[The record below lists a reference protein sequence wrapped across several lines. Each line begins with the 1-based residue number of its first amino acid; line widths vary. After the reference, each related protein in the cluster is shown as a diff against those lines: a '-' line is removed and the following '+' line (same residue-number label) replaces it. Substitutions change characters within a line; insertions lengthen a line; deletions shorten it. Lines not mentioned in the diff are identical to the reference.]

1 MKKTVKNSTYGQ
13 GTIGCE
19 KVGKYEYWTF
29 QFYDNSGKK
38 QKKRFPHTR
47 EGLKNAKEFQKEVSR
62 KKTDGVLVSCNH
74 TVSSWIEEYIQ
85 TYKINSLRDSSLSIL
100 LLTFNKIEVSPIAD
114 IPLDKLT
121 GNQVQ
126 NFYNALADKWTDK
139 NGKLHEAIASSS
151 IGKVHKLLSA
161 AFKKAVQ
168 LRMIALNP
176 MDTIDAPKVRYAEK
190 GIFTDKE
197 LQQIF
202 DAVTEIASNKCNTRQ
217 SHDYNLLFTMLLQ
230 CGMRVG
236 ELLALQWQDVNFQ
249 KREIHVHATKVR
261 CKQEFN
267 STKTMAGNRYIP
279 IINDNL
285 LASLKEYQNRNG
297 IIRPVGYIFED
308 ANGNAMEYRNISR
321 YWTHIRKLTG
331 IEKNI
336 HCFRHTC
343 ATLWLEK
350 GIPVAEVSRI
360 LGHSD
365 PTITYSMYTHSI
377 PGYNQKII
385 EQFRQAK

>member
-1 MKKTVKNSTYGQ
+1 MSDYGN
-13 GTIGCE
+13 GSLKET
-19 KVGKYEYWTF
+19 KVGKYVYWTVRY
-29 QFYDNSGKK
+29 YDNEGK
-38 QKKRFPHTR
+38 QKWKRFPHTEQGKR
-47 EGLKNAKEFQKEVSR
+47 EAKKFQKEVN
-62 KKTDGVLVSCNH
+62 KKKSDGVLVSCTH
-74 TVSSWIEEYIQ
+74 TVESWISEYIQ

-100 LLTFNKIEVSPIAD
+100 LLTFNKIETSPIAD
-114 IPLDKLT
+114 IPLDKVN
-121 GNQVQ
+121 GAMIQ
-126 NFYNALADKWTDK
+126 NFYNMLSDTWTDK
-139 NGKLHEAIASSS
+139 NGKVHNPIASSS
-151 IGKVHKLLSA
+151 IGKVHKLLAA

-168 LRMIALNP
+168 LRMIAYDP
-176 MDTIDAPKVRYAEK
+176 MSVVEPPKVKYAEK
-190 GIFTDKE
+190 GIFTEEEIIK
-197 LQQIF
+197 IF
-202 DAVTEIASNKCNTRQ
+202 TAVNTIASKKCNTRQ

-236 ELLALQWQDVNFQ
+236 ELLALQWQDINYQ
-249 KREIHVHATKVR
+249 TREIHIHSTKVR

-267 STKTMAGNRYIP
+267 DTKTTAGNRYVP

-285 LASLKEYQNRNG
+285 LASLKNYQNRNG
-297 IIRPVGYIFED
+297 VTRLAGYIFED
-308 ANGNAMEYRNISR
+308 SHGGAMEYRNITR

-385 EQFRQAK
+385 EQFRQKQVQ